1 MAYGLP
7 TAGGAVRKTGFME
20 YRPDGLLRLDVGR
33 PDHLAPLLG
42 FGGEELAKFGRLTGK
57 RCIAQIAESRFHLG
71 AHETRIGLPVEPFDD
86 VRRRIPGGAQAKP
99 RARLVARHEITEY
112 RNVRQDLRARGRRH
126 RQGAQLAG
134 ADISAPPMWMGQKN
148 PGPGPVSNPGKG
160 LPRYGT
166 CSRPPPASVL
176 NSSPRTCGALPAPAD
191 AMLILPGLA
200 LA

>member
-1 MAYGLP
+1 MQRSKK
-7 TAGGAVRKTGFME
+7 TAIRSAFEERDVME
-20 YRPDGLLRLDVGR
+20 FSARQWPDSFGLDVCG

-112 RNVRQDLRARGRRH
+112 RNVRQD
-126 RQGAQLAG
+126 
-134 ADISAPPMWMGQKN
+134 
-148 PGPGPVSNPGKG
+148 
-160 LPRYGT
+160 
-166 CSRPPPASVL
+166 
-176 NSSPRTCGALPAPAD
+176 
-191 AMLILPGLA
+191 
-200 LA
+200 

>member
-1 MAYGLP
+1 MSALCHKP
-7 TAGGAVRKTGFME
+7 TFAMQQTVLYSITLLAPFAERVLRNI
-20 YRPDGLLRLDVGR
+20 RPGSRGSLRLDVGG

-71 AHETRIGLPVEPFDD
+71 AHETRIDLPVEPFDD

-126 RQGAQLAG
+126 RQGAKPAG
-134 ADISAPPMWMGQKN
+134 ANILD
-148 PGPGPVSNPGKG
+148 
-160 LPRYGT
+160 PRLD
-166 CSRPPPASVL
+166 RAK
-176 NSSPRTCGALPAPAD
+176 
-191 AMLILPGLA
+191 
-200 LA
+200 

>member
-86 VRRRIPGGAQAKP
+86 VRRRIPGRAQAKP

-112 RNVRQDLRARGRRH
+112 RNVRQDLGARGRRH
-126 RQGAQLAG
+126 RQGARLAG
-134 ADISAPPMWMGQKN
+134 ANILDPRLDRAKEPWDWPAEQSGQRIA
-148 PGPGPVSNPGKG
+148 GIRHVQQ
-160 LPRYGT
+160 
-166 CSRPPPASVL
+166 
-176 NSSPRTCGALPAPAD
+176 AD
-191 AMLILPGLA
+191 ARQRLEQLAENMRRAPRPG
-200 LA
+200 